1 MFHPK
6 GPSFLELAEQAL
18 SSTDHGYDLLAPKFD
33 YTPFRTPDQ
42 VIEETTAHIG
52 PAQSVEDALDLA
64 CGTGAALRF
73 LRPLCRSHVVGLDR
87 SRGMLEKAREHVAGS
102 AGNARVLLVRGDM
115 RDVPFI
121 KRFDVV
127 TSFGAFGHLQAADE
141 TRLIRAVHRALR
153 PGGRFV
159 FVSAE
164 MPAKKSTTYWAAQ
177 AFNLSIRLRNALRS
191 PPFDMYYLT
200 FLLPHAS
207 RLLENNGF
215 SVEVKK
221 MEGNA
226 LSNYRIVIATREDH

>member
-18 SSTDHGYDLLAPKFD
+18 SSTDQGYDLLAPKFD
-33 YTPFRTPDQ
+33 YTPFRTPDA
-42 VIEETTAHIG
+42 ILDEAISHIG
-52 PAQSVEDALDLA
+52 PPQSVEDALDLA

-87 SRGMLEKAREHVAGS
+87 SRGMLEKAREQLSDSSGT
-102 AGNARVLLVRGDM
+102 ARVLLMRGDM

-127 TSFGAFGHLQAADE
+127 TCFGAFGHVQKEDE
-141 TRLIRAVHRALR
+141 TRLIRSVHRALR

-164 MPAKKSTTYWAAQ
+164 MPPKDSKTYWAAQ
-177 AFNLSIRLRNALRS
+177 AFNLGIRIRNALRS

-200 FLLPHAS
+200 FLLPQVSH
-207 RLLENNGF
+207 LLEHNGF
-215 SVEVKK
+215 SVTVRP
-221 MEGNA
+221 MAASTGPH
-226 LSNYRIVIATREDH
+226 LRLVTATREGS